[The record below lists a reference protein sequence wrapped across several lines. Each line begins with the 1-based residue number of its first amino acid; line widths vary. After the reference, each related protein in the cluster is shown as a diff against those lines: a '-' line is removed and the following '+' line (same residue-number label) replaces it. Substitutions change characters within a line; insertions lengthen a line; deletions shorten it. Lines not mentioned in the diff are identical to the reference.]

1 MATRASKTTG
11 NRRSYAAVAKAE
23 REKSNFAALA
33 VCRLKPPSNLPHKY
47 IPNTKELY
55 SFFVDLKTTDASE
68 TEVLN
73 AINVAG
79 IVGANARDDL
89 RVIEFVCEN
98 EAAIETAMTTTF
110 KPEEKRPFV
119 AILPRHKTN
128 KTVLVKLANV
138 PFGKKEE
145 LEETLKTYWT
155 QHGKVLDLAPYQ
167 FPGKPWLTKR
177 WDILIQLN
185 DGENKLKAPTV
196 FEIDGYADTIVCSWP
211 RSTKACLRCK
221 VSGHSTSSC
230 PLNNPKSQ
238 KVGASANPRRTI
250 GNVGQAKNRAAK
262 ETQEVTPAAAKA
274 TSSATLATSATV
286 ATPNLVPEVAF
297 TVTAPPVTTPPTA
310 ATPGDFSG
318 LISASFPT
326 STVDVKGKASELQR
340 IHTPPPL
347 GQPDPDTPKQGN
359 KRRAKAEAWTPDKD
373 ELYGY
378 VLVHRLCRCC
388 LKSGHKQSQCRS
400 GNELILYGRILTH
413 PLFADHY
420 KQWIIER
427 RDIKKVHRYTHCP
440 RCDQY
445 GHPMEECTSTEVYSK
460 CGGTHLDYYCSFFT
474 PCPRCKKG
482 HNECECTESDMETED
497 Q

>member
-23 REKSNFAALA
+23 WEKSNFAALA

-55 SFFVDLKTTDASE
+55 SFFVDLETTDASE
-68 TEVLN
+68 TVVLN

-98 EAAIETAMTTTF
+98 EATIETAMTTTF
-110 KPEEKRPFV
+110 TPEGKRPFV
-119 AILPRHKTN
+119 AISPRHKTN

-145 LEETLKTYWT
+145 LEEALKTYWT

-262 ETQEVTPAAAKA
+262 ATQEVTPAAAKA
-274 TSSATLATSATV
+274 TSSATQANPATV

-297 TVTAPPVTTPPTA
+297 TVTAPQVTTPPTA

-326 STVDVKGKASELQR
+326 SSVENKGKGSELQQ

-347 GQPDPDTPKQGN
+347 TQSDPDTPKKDN
-359 KRRAKAEAWTPDKD
+359 KRGAKTERWTPSID
-373 ELYGY
+373 EIAGY
-378 VLVHRLCRCC
+378 IYVHRICRKCFRIGHSVLNC
-388 LKSGHKQSQCRS
+388 KLPGAPVPLK
-400 GNELILYGRILTH
+400 
-413 PLFADHY
+413 D
-420 KQWIIER
+420 
-427 RDIKKVHRYTHCP
+427 
-440 RCDQY
+440 
-445 GHPMEECTSTEVYSK
+445 
-460 CGGTHLDYYCSFFT
+460 
-474 PCPRCKKG
+474 
-482 HNECECTESDMETED
+482 
-497 Q
+497 

>member
-1 MATRASKTTG
+1 M
-11 NRRSYAAVAKAE
+11 AKAE
-23 REKSNFAALA
+23 REKSNFAVLA

-55 SFFVDLKTTDASE
+55 SFFVDLETTNASE

-79 IVGANARDDL
+79 IVGTNALDDL

-98 EAAIETAMTTTF
+98 EAAMETAMKTTF
-110 KPEEKRPFV
+110 KPEGKRPFV
-119 AILPRHKTN
+119 GILPCHKTN

-138 PFGKKEE
+138 PFGRKDA
-145 LEETLKTYWT
+145 LEEALKTYWT
-155 QHGKVLDLAPYQ
+155 QYGKVLDLTPYQ
-167 FPGKPWLTKR
+167 FPGKPWLTKH

-196 FEIDGYADTIVCSWP
+196 FTLEGYLDSIVCSWP

-230 PLNNPKSQ
+230 PLNNLKSQ

-274 TSSATLATSATV
+274 TSSATSATP
-286 ATPNLVPEVAF
+286 ATVVTPILVPEVAF

-326 STVDVKGKASELQR
+326 STVDVKGKGSELQR

-359 KRRAKAEAWTPDKD
+359 KRRAKAEAWLPTLKD
-373 ELYGY
+373 
-378 VLVHRLCRCC
+378 VQAFIQVHRLCKVC
-388 LKSGHKQSQCRS
+388 LKSGHKEQ
-400 GNELILYGRILTH
+400 
-413 PLFADHY
+413 
-420 KQWIIER
+420 
-427 RDIKKVHRYTHCP
+427 HC
-440 RCDQY
+440 
-445 GHPMEECTSTEVYSK
+445 
-460 CGGTHLDYYCSFFT
+460 
-474 PCPRCKKG
+474 
-482 HNECECTESDMETED
+482 
-497 Q
+497 